1 MIKKVLLVGAL
12 AAFIAPSFSQ
22 RNFHVS
28 QYMLHQPL
36 INPAAISS
44 YQGINGALLNR
55 SQWVGFDGA
64 PTVSGVS
71 LNSPIASGNNHLG
84 LMVMHDAIGVNKD
97 INISAQ
103 YAYKFQVSDDSYF
116 SLGLA
121 GMLRMVQSDY
131 SQIDVNDGD
140 DDVFT
145 GSTPTF
151 MSPNFSF
158 GMYYFKDRFYIGASS
173 PTILS
178 NKIRF
183 NEAYKMETSFDA
195 SELHYN
201 LHAGYGFILS
211 PKVDLNTSTL
221 LKAVSGAPLQA
232 DINAQVVFNKKIGI
246 GASYRTSQDIVGII
260 TLQVIKQLKL
270 AYSYDYNM
278 SEIAQ
283 FSSGSHEVM
292 LLLDFYEPKKTA
304 AISIPR
310 F

>member
-1 MIKKVLLVGAL
+1 MLKKILLLGIISSTAMV
-12 AAFIAPSFSQ
+12 SFAQ

-44 YQGINGALLNR
+44 YQGINGALVHR

-71 LNSPIASGNNHLG
+71 VNSPIASGNNHLG
-84 LMVMHDAIGVNKD
+84 LTVLHDAIGVNKD

-103 YAYKFQVSDDSYF
+103 YAYKFQVSDNSYF

-131 SQIDVNDGD
+131 SQISVNDGG

-145 GSTPTF
+145 GATPTF

-158 GMYYFKDRFYIGASS
+158 GMYYFKDKFYVGFST

-178 NKIRF
+178 NKIMF
-183 NEAYKMETSFDA
+183 DQAYKMQTSFDA
-195 SELHYN
+195 NDLHYN
-201 LHAGYGFILS
+201 LHAGYKFILS

-232 DINAQVVFNKKIGI
+232 DINAQVVFNNRVGV
-246 GASYRTSQDIVGII
+246 GASYRTSKDIIGLVSV
-260 TLQVIKQLKL
+260 QVIKQLKL
-270 AYSYDYNM
+270 AYAYDYNM
-278 SEIAQ
+278 SDIAQ
-283 FSSGSHEVM
+283 FSSGSHEIM
-292 LLLDFYEPKKTA
+292 LLFDFYEPKKDAT
-304 AISIPR
+304 ISIPR